1 MYALDFEYDGQ
12 YLSDY
17 GFIIC
22 SFGGSSGTDTASAGS
37 TVTFNK
43 VSRHSGKKYGLT
55 STQYDECIEATFCIG
70 KDPSIYGKDNMQITN
85 DEYRDLMRWLNRR
98 EFLKFQ
104 LLGGDD
110 YDGETCYYEASF
122 NIGKI
127 KIDEILCGMELT
139 MITNKPFGYGQE
151 QSITWNVSDTTKP
164 YILSDISD
172 EIGYTYPSM
181 VIEINS
187 NGNLSLHNEM
197 ENCTMVINNCKV
209 GEIITIDG
217 DTQIIKSSYDS
228 HHIYDDFN
236 FEFFRIGNTISSR
249 SNKLTC
255 SLQCKIEFK
264 YSPIIKDSV

>member
-22 SFGGSSGTDTASAGS
+22 NFGDSSGVNTVSAGS
-37 TVTFNK
+37 VVTFNK
-43 VSRHSGKKYGLT
+43 VSRHSGKKHSLT
-55 STQYDECIEATFCIG
+55 STSYEECVQATFCIG
-70 KDPSIYGKDNMQITN
+70 KNPKIYGKDEMQITN
-85 DEYRDLMRWLNRR
+85 DEYRDLIRWLNRR

-122 NIGKI
+122 NVEKI
-127 KIDEILCGMELT
+127 KIDEVLYGMELT
-139 MITNKPFGYGQE
+139 METNKPFGYGQE
-151 QSITWNVSDTTKP
+151 QSATWTVADTTKS

-181 VIEINS
+181 VIEINAD
-187 NGNLSLHNEM
+187 GDLSLHNDM
-197 ENCTMVINNCKV
+197 ENCTMVIKNCKI
-209 GEIITIDG
+209 GEVITIDG
-217 DTQIIKSSYDS
+217 DSQIIQSSYDS

-236 FEFFRIGNTISSR
+236 FEFFRIGNTITNRNNRISCT
-249 SNKLTC
+249 LP
-255 SLQCKIEFK
+255 CKIELK

>member
-22 SFGGSSGTDTASAGS
+22 SFSGSSGADTVSAGS

-70 KDPSIYGKDNMQITN
+70 KDPSVYGKDSMQITN

-127 KIDEILCGMELT
+127 KID
-139 MITNKPFGYGQE
+139 
-151 QSITWNVSDTTKP
+151 
-164 YILSDISD
+164 
-172 EIGYTYPSM
+172 
-181 VIEINS
+181 
-187 NGNLSLHNEM
+187 
-197 ENCTMVINNCKV
+197 
-209 GEIITIDG
+209 
-217 DTQIIKSSYDS
+217 
-228 HHIYDDFN
+228 
-236 FEFFRIGNTISSR
+236 
-249 SNKLTC
+249 
-255 SLQCKIEFK
+255 
-264 YSPIIKDSV
+264 